1 MRKWRR
7 MTPASIAL
15 CIPSPRS
22 MVEGASA
29 ALTPQ
34 VRTMGVL
41 LPARGLARRRIC
53 VPCVRR
59 MMLVEYIQNSPARS
73 LFWRVALLGGD
84 GANESSSAGRAGQGT
99 GAGRGGGVVRG
110 CGRAPV
116 PLVFRAARWRRG
128 GRGQQRRTSTGG
140 HWRVALLG
148 GDGADESSSAG
159 RAGHWRGAWQ
169 RRGAWCSQCAGCGRW
184 WRWRCARWCARRAA

>member
-1 MRKWRR
+1 MREVIVHMRKWCR

-29 ALTPQ
+29 AWTPQ

-41 LPARGLARRRIC
+41 LPARGLASRRIC

-128 GRGQQRRTSTGG
+128 GRGQ
-140 HWRVALLG
+140 
-148 GDGADESSSAG
+148 
-159 RAGHWRGAWQ
+159 
-169 RRGAWCSQCAGCGRW
+169 
-184 WRWRCARWCARRAA
+184 

>member
-1 MRKWRR
+1 
-7 MTPASIAL
+7 
-15 CIPSPRS
+15 
-22 MVEGASA
+22 
-29 ALTPQ
+29 
-34 VRTMGVL
+34 MGVL
-41 LPARGLARRRIC
+41 LPARGLASRRIC

-116 PLVFRAARWRRG
+116 PLSLHD
-128 GRGQQRRTSTGG
+128 QRKSAIILKFLQTSSEGVC
-140 HWRVALLG
+140 RNLG
-148 GDGADESSSAG
+148 FLACF
-159 RAGHWRGAWQ
+159 H
-169 RRGAWCSQCAGCGRW
+169 
-184 WRWRCARWCARRAA
+184 